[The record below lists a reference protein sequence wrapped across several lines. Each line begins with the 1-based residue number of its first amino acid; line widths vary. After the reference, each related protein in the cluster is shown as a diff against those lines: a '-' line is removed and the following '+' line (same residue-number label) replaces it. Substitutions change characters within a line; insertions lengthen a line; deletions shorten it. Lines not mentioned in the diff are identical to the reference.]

1 MFKNISDFFYT
12 ILDKLKL
19 NIKDKEQ
26 LKYNLKKYNFI
37 VLTKHNKQRKILHQ
51 IIKLKVAHNK
61 RTLLQQ

>member
-26 LKYNLKKYNFI
+26 LKYNLKKYNF
-37 VLTKHNKQRKILHQ
+37 LNTENKIQS
-51 IIKLKVAHNK
+51 N
-61 RTLLQQ
+61 